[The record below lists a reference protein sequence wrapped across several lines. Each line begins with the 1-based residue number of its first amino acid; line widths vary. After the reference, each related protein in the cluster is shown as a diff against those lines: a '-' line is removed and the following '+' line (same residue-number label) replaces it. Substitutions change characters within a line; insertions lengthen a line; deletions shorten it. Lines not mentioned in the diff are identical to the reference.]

1 MVPEDI
7 KEQAEKLKKEL
18 RHHSYLYYVLARPEI
33 SDFEFDHMYRKLVD
47 LEKAYP
53 ELVTPDSPTSLY
65 IEGWCEWS
73 SHPMI
78 FRKSASESR
87 CSRWRMRSMR
97 TSFVILTA
105 A

>member
-18 RHHSYLYYVLARPEI
+18 RHHSYLYYVLDRPEI

-53 ELVTPDSPTSLY
+53 ELVTPDSPTQRVGGKASDDS
-65 IEGWCEWS
+65 GRC
-73 SHPMI
+73 
-78 FRKSASESR
+78 ASESP
-87 CSRWRMRSMR
+87 CSRWRMHSMR
-97 TSFVILTA
+97 TSFGTLTA